1 MSGRVARVAAHAK
14 LNLFL
19 RVLSREQD
27 GYHSIETL
35 FARIALADAVTVR
48 VEGAARTIDCGLANV
63 GPPEQNLAFRA
74 AEAFRAA
81 RGWPRGFH
89 IEIAKRIPVGG
100 GLGGGSADAGAVLRA
115 LAALSPE
122 PVPTDALLQMAMPLG
137 SDVPFLTTTAPWA
150 LAWGRGER
158 LLAIAPLATR
168 PVVLALPPF
177 GVATASAYGWLAGTR
192 ARWAP
197 HPALFTLEALRSWEH
212 VAALAT
218 NDFEPVVCQRHPQL
232 AGIIAELRRAGS
244 SIATISG
251 SGSTVFGIGVDVPDI
266 SLLQQTLGVP
276 VMATQTLERIEP
288 VEVMD

>member
-1 MSGRVARVAAHAK
+1 VRVSRPAGARDLWRGRGARHELGHRLSHHHVPADHHYRPLLLRATRAALPRAGAHGGADRKRHDDMSGRVARVAAHAK

-100 GLGGGSADAGAVLRA
+100 GLGGGRADPGPSCGR
-115 LAALSPE
+115 SPR
-122 PVPTDALLQMAMPLG
+122 
-137 SDVPFLTTTAPWA
+137 S
-150 LAWGRGER
+150 
-158 LLAIAPLATR
+158 R
-168 PVVLALPPF
+168 PSPCRPMR
-177 GVATASAYGWLAGTR
+177 SCRWPC
-192 ARWAP
+192 RWA
-197 HPALFTLEALRSWEH
+197 A
-212 VAALAT
+212 
-218 NDFEPVVCQRHPQL
+218 
-232 AGIIAELRRAGS
+232 
-244 SIATISG
+244 
-251 SGSTVFGIGVDVPDI
+251 
-266 SLLQQTLGVP
+266 
-276 VMATQTLERIEP
+276 
-288 VEVMD
+288 